1 MLPKLR
7 GPLRSWCHHFLS
19 VPFSSSA
26 ITDGKSRAQFAN
38 KRKKL
43 DHTFKEQS
51 LKFLLTD
58 VHYKDMGI
66 PEMPATFISNT
77 IRHQWEEEKISHV
90 VEKLPIS
97 KLIHTLYQMQ
107 PQDLVK
113 VVDPMLANRLA
124 GLSTTEVLLLSHAAL
139 RVFEGR
145 IKDTKF
151 YRLLL
156 CLVPQLVEGCENHR
170 QLVLLAFL
178 SALDRS
184 PRAVKA
190 LLSIRRWFEQD
201 PSLIEQLSVV
211 ETSILCDSF
220 FKTNVVLGPEQLRVV
235 ERLLVCE
242 LEAGGLQPVILPL
255 LKVMRK
261 ARFGTDRL
269 LERLTALMTSPPTAE
284 PPNAALLAHA
294 LAVLADNRFPVPDQL
309 VRNIF
314 NWLPRTDEL
323 RRPTATRFV
332 HPAQGVRVKD
342 LTRLTWALSCVRP
355 TVHTLPPSLVETLIQ
370 LIDSCWKRGQFHD
383 QWPLVSD
390 FLLSLAC
397 WQVYPQHLIENVLD
411 HRLAS
416 RMRNEE
422 PTDGQTIR
430 RSRLALFLVAAQIEA
445 PHLNLADEW
454 RRWLHD
460 VRPANVVG
468 DHPTEW
474 RGLKKR
480 MYPASLHQLLIPIA
494 DVEGWRDLRC
504 GSVVAHLNIDGITF
518 SSQGYVFF
526 FPYSSSMF
534 LVVSWTP
541 DSVSSPLKEDITKIL
556 SFQSNYMCEGFK
568 GYLNQVAFTKSNSF
582 T

>member
-235 ERLLVCE
+235 ERLRVCG
-242 LEAGGLQPVILPL
+242 LGGGGVAAGDPTAAQSDAQSPIRYRSLTGAPHRLDDLTADRRAAQRRSVGSRAGRLGRQPVSGP
-255 LKVMRK
+255 
-261 ARFGTDRL
+261 
-269 LERLTALMTSPPTAE
+269 
-284 PPNAALLAHA
+284 
-294 LAVLADNRFPVPDQL
+294 
-309 VRNIF
+309 
-314 NWLPRTDEL
+314 
-323 RRPTATRFV
+323 
-332 HPAQGVRVKD
+332 
-342 LTRLTWALSCVRP
+342 
-355 TVHTLPPSLVETLIQ
+355 
-370 LIDSCWKRGQFHD
+370 
-383 QWPLVSD
+383 
-390 FLLSLAC
+390 
-397 WQVYPQHLIENVLD
+397 
-411 HRLAS
+411 
-416 RMRNEE
+416 
-422 PTDGQTIR
+422 
-430 RSRLALFLVAAQIEA
+430 
-445 PHLNLADEW
+445 
-454 RRWLHD
+454 
-460 VRPANVVG
+460 
-468 DHPTEW
+468 
-474 RGLKKR
+474 
-480 MYPASLHQLLIPIA
+480 
-494 DVEGWRDLRC
+494 
-504 GSVVAHLNIDGITF
+504 
-518 SSQGYVFF
+518 
-526 FPYSSSMF
+526 
-534 LVVSWTP
+534 
-541 DSVSSPLKEDITKIL
+541 
-556 SFQSNYMCEGFK
+556 
-568 GYLNQVAFTKSNSF
+568 
-582 T
+582 